1 MHGANISHTDIK
13 CTLHECS
20 LVTLTLNSLFIRAG
34 KFWFVYTEVGK
45 ETGFLV
51 CSVKEEDGLTPPL
64 HDWQYY
70 NAGGGKWESDS
81 TMICSREVS
90 PPCREVRVCKLACLI
105 LIWIK
110 LIERR

>member
-1 MHGANISHTDIK
+1 M
-13 CTLHECS
+13 
-20 LVTLTLNSLFIRAG
+20 
-34 KFWFVYTEVGK
+34 GK

-70 NAGGGKWESDS
+70 NAGGGKWESDP

-90 PPCREVRVCKLACLI
+90 PACIGVRVDRLARLI
-105 LIWIK
+105 DIWIK